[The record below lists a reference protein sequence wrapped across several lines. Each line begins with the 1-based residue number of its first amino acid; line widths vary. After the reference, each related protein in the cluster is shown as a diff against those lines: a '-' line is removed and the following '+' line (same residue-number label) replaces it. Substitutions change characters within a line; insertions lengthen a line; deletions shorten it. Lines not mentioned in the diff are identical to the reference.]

1 MKLEKFKIILANLQM
16 EIDNKQI
23 ELDKRK
29 PKIPLS
35 APQFKDLFLKIAT
48 LIIAKRGIDKEFV
61 IDNENKKIINQL
73 YYYITKSKEFNGDFS
88 KGVLIIGNLGT
99 GKTLI
104 IKTIIEIISL
114 FLNIKF
120 ETYHAIALLK
130 FLQNNDDKFL
140 EKRPL
145 FIDDLGKE
153 TKSVNNYG
161 TISSPISDLFALRYE
176 FGGWTF
182 ATSNFTLEKGLK
194 SHYGET
200 ITDRFKEIFNIITL
214 SGESRRK

>member
-1 MKLEKFKIILANLQM
+1 MKLETFKHISANLQH

-29 PKIPLS
+29 PRIVITP
-35 APQFKDLFLKIAT
+35 PQFKELFLKIAT
-48 LIIAKRGIDKEFV
+48 LIIAKRGISKEFV

-73 YYYITKSKEFNGDFS
+73 YFYITKNKEFKGDLS
-88 KGVLIIGNLGT
+88 KGILIIGNLGT

-104 IKTIIEIISL
+104 IKTVIEIISL
-114 FLNIKF
+114 LLNIKF
-120 ETYHAIALLK
+120 KEFHAIALLK
-130 FLQNNDDKFL
+130 YLQEDGEKEL
-140 EKRPL
+140 LKRPL

-161 TISSPISDLFALRYE
+161 TISNPISDLFALRYE

-182 ATSNFTLEKGLK
+182 ATSNFTLNKGLK

-214 SGESRRK
+214 SGESRRN